1 MRLHPSRRRAGPCPS
16 GLQAREGLRML
27 LQRATPE
34 PKLIFGIGGFVAAS
48 EAAPP
53 EDVARQWTSKSPT
66 AGAWQRRPL
75 PIILVDG
82 EKGGVG
88 KSQLARL
95 LVHLLT
101 AAGIPVV
108 GADGD
113 KGNPHLERFYAK
125 SIEVHAFA
133 LRNVE
138 EWFRLTDLIADAD
151 RRAVII
157 IDAPAGVSDFLR
169 EWMPSL
175 DVALEDLGRPLLRV
189 WVMNTLVDS
198 VIRLAASRDLIPLE
212 NTRAV
217 LNGRDAS
224 RDKFVYWDSTNLRR
238 DLLAA
243 GGQEVFVPALH
254 AATNES
260 VHKVQLSFA
269 EAARALP
276 SFSQRV
282 TLRAWLTACSSAF
295 DLVFPRLEGRP

>member
-1 MRLHPSRRRAGPCPS
+1 
-16 GLQAREGLRML
+16 ML
-27 LQRATPE
+27 LQRTAPE
-34 PKLIFGIGGFVAAS
+34 PKLIFGIGGFVVAS
-48 EAAPP
+48 EAAPAK
-53 EDVARQWTSKSPT
+53 DVARQWTSKFPT
-66 AGAWQRRPL
+66 ARAGQHQAL

-101 AAGIPVV
+101 TAGIAVV

-175 DVALEDLGRPLLRV
+175 DVALEELGRTLLRV
-189 WVMNTLVDS
+189 WVMNPLVDS

-212 NTRAV
+212 NTIAV

-224 RDKFVYWDSTNLRR
+224 RDKFVHWDSTNLRK

-243 GGQEVFVPALH
+243 GGQEVFVSALH
-254 AATNES
+254 DATNDS
-260 VHKVQLSFA
+260 VHRLQLSFA
-269 EAARALP
+269 EAAQAIP

-282 TLRAWLTACSSAF
+282 TLRAWLTACSRAF
-295 DLVFPRLEGRP
+295 ETVLPRLEGR